1 MQIVFH
7 RKWDKA
13 YENLDADI
21 QEKVDKR
28 IQLFRKNPHHQL
40 LQNHKLKGE
49 WGGHCS
55 INITGDVRAIYEPID
70 DGIVHFVA
78 VGTHSELYG

>member
-21 QEKVDKR
+21 QEKVDER

-49 WGGHCS
+49 WSGYHS
-55 INITGDVRAIYEPID
+55 INITGDVRAIYEPV
-70 DGIVHFVA
+70 DGDVMHFVA
-78 VGTHSELYG
+78 VGTQSGLYG